1 MKYNYA
7 TMIKG
12 LGGQTWPIDA
22 IDTTSPVPDT
32 AEYSP

>member
-12 LGGQTWPIDA
+12 LGGTSTNIDA
-22 IDTTSPVPDT
+22 VDITSPVTDQASYPQ
-32 AEYSP
+32 